1 MLQLEKEPW
10 LWSQDDQEVFLDWFS
25 FVKRDLKVTKDVSQR
40 HTLLVQS
47 KLLTNAIP
55 KDQERKFRHLR

>member
-1 MLQLEKEPW
+1 MYSQISRLQFEKEPW
-10 LWSQDDQEVFLDWFS
+10 LWSEDDQKILLYWLCLIQG
-25 FVKRDLKVTKDVSQR
+25 DLKVAKDVSQR

-55 KDQERKFRHLR
+55 EGEK